1 MAARSE
7 RAKRLI
13 MRHRITLQDLT
24 LLIAAL
30 AVTAYLL
37 LQVDVFVAPG
47 AKPVENTIELNELPI
62 LGMVLSIGLLIFAWR
77 RMQEQK
83 RETATRV
90 EAQGQLSKMAFQDAL
105 TGLPNRRSL
114 MDSLKVAIS
123 SPPAAGAV
131 HALLMLDLN
140 GFKRINDVFG
150 HGAGD
155 QTLIVVGQ
163 RLLLAVREGDLV
175 ARLGGD
181 EFAVVA
187 TQLPSSES
195 ATSLA
200 LRILEGFSHPVVVG
214 SVEHQ

>member
-105 TGLPNRRSL
+105 TGLPNRRC
-114 MDSLKVAIS
+114 
-123 SPPAAGAV
+123 
-131 HALLMLDLN
+131 
-140 GFKRINDVFG
+140 
-150 HGAGD
+150 
-155 QTLIVVGQ
+155 
-163 RLLLAVREGDLV
+163 
-175 ARLGGD
+175 
-181 EFAVVA
+181 
-187 TQLPSSES
+187 
-195 ATSLA
+195 
-200 LRILEGFSHPVVVG
+200 LRWIA
-214 SVEHQ
+214 